1 VIDMGKA
8 NLVIVMVASALAV
21 TSCARR
27 DAPAPV
33 SIYKDQP
40 APSAPGMVTVAR
52 GDSVSEIA
60 TRYGVPARD
69 VIDLNNL
76 KAPYTLAVGQRLRL
90 PTARFHTVRKGDTM
104 LGISRMY
111 QVGMADL
118 ARGNGLQ
125 EPYGIKI
132 GQQLRLPGGGDAP
145 TMVAENATGQR
156 NAMPARSV
164 PEAAP
169 RPAVSTQEL
178 APPVVTQAPSESFVP
193 PPGYGIA
200 RSGSMPAPAS
210 DATPVPSP
218 PQVVVEQP
226 AAVQE
231 PSRQV
236 AALTPPA
243 AVQVPRPVPRVPS
256 KPALAPPAP
265 DAVERT
271 VAATVPDAPPP
282 EAVTAAPVAVPK
294 PPAVDLVEPR
304 SSGRFQWPV
313 RGTILSEFGPKP
325 GGLHN
330 DGLNISA
337 AKGASV
343 VAAENGVVAYAGNEL
358 RGFGN
363 LLLIRHADGW
373 VSAYAHLDDML
384 VDRGAKVKRGQKI
397 GTVGSTG
404 NVSAPQL
411 HFELRKA
418 NRAIDPR
425 DYLSGE
431 KRVSRDVS
439 RDGQP
444 DPG

>member
-1 VIDMGKA
+1 MGKT
-8 NLVIVMVASALAV
+8 NLAIVMVASALAV

-33 SIYKDQP
+33 SIYQEQP
-40 APSAPGMVTVAR
+40 VPSAPGMVTVAR

-60 TRYGVPARD
+60 TRYGVPVRD

-76 KAPYTLAVGQRLRL
+76 KPPYALAVGQRLRL

-111 QVGMADL
+111 QVGMSDL
-118 ARGNGLQ
+118 ARNNGLQ
-125 EPYGIKI
+125 EPYAIKI

-145 TMVAENATGQR
+145 TLVAENATGQQR
-156 NAMPARSV
+156 NAMSARSV

-178 APPVVTQAPSESFVP
+178 APPVVTQAPSDSFVP

-200 RSGSMPAPAS
+200 RSGSMSAPV
-210 DATPVPSP
+210 ATQAPSA

-236 AALTPPA
+236 AALAPPPA
-243 AVQVPRPVPRVPS
+243 SVQVPRPVPRVPS
-256 KPALAPPAP
+256 KPALAPPPP
-265 DAVERT
+265 DTVERT
-271 VAATVPDAPPP
+271 VAATIPEAAPP
-282 EAVTAAPVAVPK
+282 VVAAPAPVVATK

-304 SSGRFQWPV
+304 SSGQFQWPV

-337 AKGASV
+337 AKGSSV

-373 VSAYAHLDDML
+373 VSAYAHLDDMM